1 MEVKLESLIEKIK
14 RDGVGEARK
23 ASGELIKNAQEQA
36 AKVID
41 DARIKAANLIEEAE
55 KEAVGFEKNAEDAI
69 KQAGRDLVLNLK
81 EELTKLFD
89 RILKR
94 DFSEHLTPEFLK
106 QLIVKIIDNWSPG
119 ENSSLEII
127 TSSQDKKK
135 LEELLFS
142 HFKDEAKNTITI
154 KASSNIDKGF
164 RIGIKGEDVHYDF
177 SDESI
182 LESLK
187 EILTPSISRILDG
200 DKKS

>member
-14 RDGVGEARK
+14 KNGVEEAK
-23 ASGELIKNAQEQA
+23 KESGELIKNAKEQA

-55 KEAVGFEKNAEDAI
+55 KEAAGFQKNAADAI

-89 RILKR
+89 RILKH
-94 DFSEHLTPEFLK
+94 DLSEHLTPEFLK

-119 ENSSLEII
+119 KELSLEIL
-127 TSSQDKKK
+127 TSSKDKKK
-135 LEELLFS
+135 LEELLLS
-142 HFKDEAKNTITI
+142 RFKNEAKNTITI
-154 KASSNIDKGF
+154 KVSNNVDKGF
-164 RIGIKGEDVHYDF
+164 RIGIKGEDVYYDF

-187 EILTPSISRILDG
+187 DILTPSISRVLDG